1 MRNRIKRWM
10 PYLRAG
16 LFAIGAVG
24 LAHMGGPAM
33 AHFFAAG
40 PPIE

>member
-1 MRNRIKRWM
+1 MRTRIGRWL
-10 PYLRAG
+10 PYFRTG

-24 LAHMGGPAM
+24 LAHMSGPAM

-40 PPIE
+40 PPID